1 MIQSQVNE
9 NMHSFKLILSEVN
22 KLQESE
28 VLLLLHILLDRIQ
41 PTVKQRPVAEANPFH
56 KYRGRAKG
64 VWTQDAQAYVNAMR
78 DEERF

>member
-28 VLLLLHILLDRIQ
+28 VLLLPYHSVFKI
-41 PTVKQRPVAEANPFH
+41 
-56 KYRGRAKG
+56 
-64 VWTQDAQAYVNAMR
+64 
-78 DEERF
+78 